1 MRILLESL
9 DRASRATTS
18 GRAPAVGGRK
28 RSRDRSPGSALP
40 IGGFPGPV
48 TPAGGCFPRSA
59 MPSDGC
65 FPRSA
70 IPDGCF
76 PGSAIPADACFP

>member
-9 DRASRATTS
+9 DRASRATTP

-65 FPRSA
+65 FP
-70 IPDGCF
+70 
-76 PGSAIPADACFP
+76 GSAIPADGCFPEPGGNPH